1 MHWWNFQMINM
12 NIKQSIWTWQNIFCF
27 HHLIL
32 FHLWILECW
41 RFGIMK
47 IVIHSEVDW
56 KFGLLESY
64 NQFFVVD
71 FVCVPSM
78 KEPHYICPNDKHQ
91 YYSTASKM
99 RKIANQESSGS
110 CPLHESFCMANHL
123 FVIVLFYLGWL
134 FEPENQWQV
143 VYTWQK
149 DDGSSD
155 CMALRVTP

>member
-1 MHWWNFQMINM
+1 
-12 NIKQSIWTWQNIFCF
+12 
-27 HHLIL
+27 
-32 FHLWILECW
+32 
-41 RFGIMK
+41 MK

-110 CPLHESFCMANHL
+110 CPLHESFCMANRL
-123 FVIVLFYLGWL
+123 FVIVLFYLG
-134 FEPENQWQV
+134 
-143 VYTWQK
+143 
-149 DDGSSD
+149 
-155 CMALRVTP
+155 

>member
-1 MHWWNFQMINM
+1 
-12 NIKQSIWTWQNIFCF
+12 
-27 HHLIL
+27 
-32 FHLWILECW
+32 
-41 RFGIMK
+41 MK

-99 RKIANQESSGS
+99 RKIANQESSS
-110 CPLHESFCMANHL
+110 SLVHEGFCMPNHL
-123 FVIVLFYLGWL
+123 VVIVLLTYCAYVDYLNLKSNERLMFIG
-134 FEPENQWQV
+134 
-143 VYTWQK
+143 QK

-155 CMALRVTP
+155 FMAVKVSP